1 MKRIL
6 LSVFA
11 AALTAAWAVP
21 ASAAD
26 VTFGGQYRLRGEYR
40 ENTDFND
47 DIPDATDMWG
57 QRVRLTANANATDD
71 TSVKITIQDTRT
83 WGTDGN
89 STDSG
94 TNNLDLHESY
104 VNIKNIF
111 GSPVTFRA
119 GRQELAYGGERLISP
134 GDWSNNAR
142 SFDAFKFMYSNDG
155 VKVDA
160 FTSTITEDST
170 AVNEDASFSGVYATL
185 TKLVPNNT
193 LDVYLLH
200 QDNVSLDGTRFTL
213 GARLAGAVNAFDYS
227 VEVPYQFGEL
237 SDTVDIAAWAATVT
251 AGYTLPAVPLR
262 IGAGIDYASGDDSS
276 TGDENEAFN
285 SLYATTHGVLG
296 YGDVTGANTWS
307 DIFSWNVN
315 ATYKLNDKT
324 SLYAAYWS
332 YKEDEVAAGADD
344 DIGSEI
350 DLHVAYKYNNNVGL
364 LFQVAHFMPGDA
376 LSTSDDPQDWAALQ
390 LTANF

>member
-40 ENTDFND
+40 DNTDFD
-47 DIPDATDMWG
+47 DDAPDATDMWG

-227 VEVPYQFGEL
+227 IEVPYQFGEL

-251 AGYTLPAVPLR
+251 AGYTLPGVPLR
-262 IGAGIDYASGDDSS
+262 IGAGIDYASGDDAD